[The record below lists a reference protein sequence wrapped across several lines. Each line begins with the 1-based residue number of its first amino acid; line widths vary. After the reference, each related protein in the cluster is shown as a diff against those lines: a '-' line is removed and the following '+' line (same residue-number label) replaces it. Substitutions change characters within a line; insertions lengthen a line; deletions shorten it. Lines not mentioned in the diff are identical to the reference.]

1 MAMIAI
7 SYRRDDSMDITGR
20 IFDRLTHRYG
30 RDAVF
35 RDIDSIPPGIDFR
48 DHLRESLA
56 RIDVLMVV
64 VGPRWMGLDRNGNMR
79 IHSETDFVRTE
90 VEIAL
95 NRNITVVPLLV
106 GGSEMPEAGDLPES
120 IRGFAYR
127 NAVRIDSA
135 RDFDHHMDGLI
146 RAIDRMFER
155 RAAPGT
161 DQPAGSSIQGQPTLV
176 ETPTHTVL
184 DSSHSS
190 ASNNSMPRIAGGI
203 MIALA
208 SIHAWWVAL
217 AARDSG
223 LAMFESSWTLADIAF
238 ALGAVAVGLGTI
250 LSQAWSR
257 PAGIGLATLMIA
269 GDGLW
274 FAQNFDKDVP
284 QMIVAGTG
292 LSLLLGLIAA
302 CIYVLR
308 WPRAVSGQ

>member
-1 MAMIAI
+1 MIKIAI

-48 DHLRESLA
+48 GHLRESLA

-64 VGPRWMGLDRNGNMR
+64 VGPRWMGVDRQGGKR

-95 NRNITVVPLLV
+95 NRNIMVVPLLV

-127 NAVRIDSA
+127 NAVEIDSG
-135 RDFDHHMDGLI
+135 RDFDHHMDGLV
-146 RAIDRMFER
+146 RAIDRMYEP
-155 RAAPGT
+155 RATPETG
-161 DQPAGSSIQGQPTLV
+161 QPIGNVPIQGQPTPV
-176 ETPTHTVL
+176 ETPTHAA
-184 DSSHSS
+184 HEPGRAS
-190 ASNNSMPRIAGGI
+190 ASGSRMPRIAGGI
-203 MIALA
+203 MIVLA
-208 SIHAWWVAL
+208 SIHVWWIAM
-217 AARDSG
+217 AASDGG
-223 LAMFESSWTLADIAF
+223 LKMFESAWTLADIAF
-238 ALGAVAVGLGTI
+238 ALGAIAAGLGSI

-274 FAQNFDKDVP
+274 FAQNFDKDMP

-302 CIYVLR
+302 FIYVFR
-308 WPRAVSGQ
+308 WPRAAGV